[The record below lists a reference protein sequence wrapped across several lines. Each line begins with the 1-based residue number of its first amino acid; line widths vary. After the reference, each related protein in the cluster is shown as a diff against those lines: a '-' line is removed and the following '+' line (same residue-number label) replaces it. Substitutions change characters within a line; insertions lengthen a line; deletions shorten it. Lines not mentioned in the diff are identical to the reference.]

1 MARIPYGILGE
12 FTGNA
17 GNVSGYMRM
26 GANFIRSKRR
36 KSTKPVTPAR
46 LAQQQKI
53 KICHE
58 FTRCF
63 TGSGFF
69 DRTFPQKIN
78 TATGYNKATSAL
90 MRKAITGVYP
100 DISLSWPDV
109 QISGGGMPSVP
120 VAATTGGADSI
131 LFTWDDNAGTG
142 TARSSDIAVLV
153 AYFPA
158 VKQAVFGI
166 STQRR
171 GDGMAELK
179 THGQTGEAHTWAGF
193 ISEDGKDA
201 ADSVYAGI
209 LTI

>member
-1 MARIPYGILGE
+1 
-12 FTGNA
+12 
-17 GNVSGYMRM
+17 MRM
-26 GANFIRSKRR
+26 GTNFIRSKRR

-53 KICHE
+53 KVCHE

-120 VAATTGGADSI
+120 NAAATGGGDNI

-158 VKQAVFGI
+158 VKQAVFEI
-166 STQRR
+166 NSRRR
-171 GDGMAELK
+171 GDGIAKLK
-179 THGQTGEAHTWAGF
+179 THGYTGEVHTWIGF

-201 ADSVYAGI
+201 ADSVYAGW
-209 LTI
+209 LTV